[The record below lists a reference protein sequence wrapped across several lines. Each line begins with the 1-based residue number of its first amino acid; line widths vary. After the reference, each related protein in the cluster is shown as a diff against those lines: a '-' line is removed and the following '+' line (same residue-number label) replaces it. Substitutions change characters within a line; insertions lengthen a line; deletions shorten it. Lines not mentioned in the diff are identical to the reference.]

1 MKNIFSF
8 KDKVPKIHGKVYI
21 DPMARIV
28 GDVEIGEESYIGF
41 GAIVRADENK
51 IKIGKKVVIL
61 ENVIIEAPEG
71 ELVEIGSR
79 TLVSHGAIVHGAKI
93 GKNVLIGIGS
103 IVLDRAEVGDGSII
117 AAGAVVPP
125 NHNIPS
131 RSLALGVPAKVIR
144 NVTEQELKHNDNE
157 IDKVIKKAKIYRNI
171 FK

>member
-8 KDKVPKIHGKVYI
+8 EDKVPKIYKEVYI

-28 GDVEIGEESYIGF
+28 GDVEIGGKSYIGF
-41 GAIVRADENK
+41 GAIVRADEDK
-51 IKIGKKVVIL
+51 IKIGEEVVIL

-71 ELVEIGSR
+71 ELVEIGDR

-103 IVLDRAEVGDGSII
+103 IILDGAEVGDGSII

-125 NHNIPS
+125 NHSIPS
-131 RSLALGVPAKVIR
+131 RSLALGVPAKVVR
-144 NVTEQELKHNDNE
+144 NVTEQELKHNNNE
-157 IDKVIKKAKIYRNI
+157 IDKVIKKAKVYRK
-171 FK
+171 FFR